1 MGQNSGW
8 WGYRYHNLP
17 LPSFSRVLPQASMR
31 WSYSVPQVD
40 CECRPLYPNVYF
52 NFQICL
58 SVIQFCVHFR
68 DTNVP
73 SPLHAFAIRVGSSF
87 VMAEGQL
94 VPISRIVDH
103 PLYGNSPA
111 SLYDYDITLI
121 QLAVTLTYTD
131 SIQPIP
137 LPSLDQVFTFFL
149 NWFLNVKQ
157 KTKVLI

>member
-1 MGQNSGW
+1 M
-8 WGYRYHNLP
+8 
-17 LPSFSRVLPQASMR
+17 FKF
-31 WSYSVPQVD
+31 
-40 CECRPLYPNVYF
+40 NVY
-52 NFQICL
+52 
-58 SVIQFCVHFR
+58 FR

-94 VPISRIVDH
+94 VSISRIVDH

-111 SLYDYDITLI
+111 SVFDYDITLI

-137 LPSLDQVFTFFL
+137 LPSPNQVFTFFP
-149 NWFLNVKQ
+149 N
-157 KTKVLI
+157 